1 MPSSGENAT
10 PEKASARRLAD
21 IFQVWNRKLHYY
33 LGLYFLFFLWL
44 FAFTGLL
51 INHSSWAFAEFWPN
65 RQVSNY
71 ERAVQP
77 PPPGDDLAQAQDLM
91 RQLAIVGEIQW
102 GAARKDAGHLDF
114 QVGRPGRNFAI
125 KADLEQGS
133 VKVERTEL
141 NAWGIMRILH
151 TFTGSRIND
160 TKNQRD
166 WVLTTIWALSM
177 DAIALGMVTMV
188 LGGVYMWFGLKG
200 KRILGLAALVL
211 GIVTC
216 GWLLFGLRLLYS

>member
-1 MPSSGENAT
+1 MPSSAEEAT
-10 PEKASARRLAD
+10 PGKASLRRLAD

-33 LGLYFLFFLWL
+33 LGLYLLFFLWL

-102 GAARKDAGHLDF
+102 GAPRRDPGHLDV
-114 QVGRPGRNFAI
+114 QVARPGRNFAI
-125 KADLEQGS
+125 EADLEQGS

-177 DAIALGMVTMV
+177 DAVALGMVMMV

>member
-1 MPSSGENAT
+1 MPSSAEKET
-10 PEKASARRLAD
+10 PEKASPRRLAD

-102 GAARKDAGHLDF
+102 GAPRKDPGHLDF

-125 KADLEQGS
+125 KADLRQGS

-141 NAWGIMRILH
+141 NAWGIMHILH

-177 DAIALGMVTMV
+177 DAVALGMVIMV

-200 KRILGLAALVL
+200 KRIPGLAALAG

>member
-1 MPSSGENAT
+1 MPWSAEKAT
-10 PEKASARRLAD
+10 PEKAGLRRLTD
-21 IFQVWNRKLHYY
+21 IFQAWNRRLHYY

-65 RQVSNY
+65 RQVSTY

-102 GAARKDAGHLDF
+102 GAPRKDPGHLDF
-114 QVGRPGRNFAI
+114 QVARPGRNFAI
-125 KADLEQGS
+125 QADLQQGT

-166 WVLTTIWALSM
+166 WALTTIWALSM
-177 DAIALGMVTMV
+177 DALALGMVIMV

-200 KRILGLAALVL
+200 KRTLGLAALGL

>member
-1 MPSSGENAT
+1 MPLSGEDAT
-10 PEKASARRLAD
+10 LEKPSLRHFAD
-21 IFQVWNRKLHYY
+21 ILRVWNRKLHYY

-71 ERAVQP
+71 ARAVQP
-77 PPPGDDLAQAQDLM
+77 PPPGDDLAQSQDLM
-91 RQLAIVGEIQW
+91 RQLDMVGEIQW
-102 GAARKDAGHLDF
+102 GAPRKDPGHLDF
-114 QVGRPGRNFAI
+114 QVARPGRNFAI

-133 VKVERTEL
+133 VKVERTDL

-151 TFTGSRIND
+151 TFTGARIND

-166 WVLTTIWALSM
+166 WVLTKVWALSM
-177 DAIALGMVTMV
+177 DAVALGMVILV
-188 LGGVYMWFGLKG
+188 LGGVYMWFGLRG
-200 KRILGLAALVL
+200 KRALGLVALVL
-211 GIVTC
+211 GSVTC
-216 GWLLFGLRLLYS
+216 GWLVFGLRMLYS

>member
-1 MPSSGENAT
+1 MPSSAEEAT
-10 PEKASARRLAD
+10 PGKASLRRLAD
-21 IFQVWNRKLHYY
+21 ISQVWNRKLHYY
-33 LGLYFLFFLWL
+33 LGLYLLFFLWL

-77 PPPGDDLAQAQDLM
+77 PPPGDDLSQAQDLM

-102 GAARKDAGHLDF
+102 GAPRRDPGHLDV
-114 QVGRPGRNFAI
+114 QVARPGRNFAI
-125 KADLEQGS
+125 EADLEQGS

-177 DAIALGMVTMV
+177 DAVALGMVIMV